1 MCINTCY
8 LYIDWLISTI
18 LMYRPKQIAC
28 KGSFSPFNQT
38 ASRLVVLLLFYH
50 FEVGSRL
57 RLVADLLPVFN
68 HFNKIA
74 GSLHTSVLILVM
86 LLNEYRTLNHS
97 TRVNPANSHCGLSNA
112 VRSHHYV
119 HSMFWCWYL
128 CTERENPNQCW
139 EDEGKVLPWVSG
151 SPGFAL
157 ACIRLCGTSVY
168 FFLCWYIFLMI
179 KIKSIFIVSVQKHQQ
194 HRYYID
200 DQFVI
205 FSGNISAKRPTDN
218 KLSFLAFINTAWPH
232 KPEGALNDIS
242 AEGFLSLTV
251 FFSVNLY
258 ERKIP
263 GFSLRGARVTSVH
276 LKDICIFVFHLSRV
290 RFLLWWWQIFK
301 ANGNQPIIS
310 IVSIFK
316 IGWLAVL
323 FQRNAFSFILF
334 SSHSFLWPYRLWL
347 FWWEIRFSSYSLHY
361 YYCVIVKGFQLSGGW
376 CSPPFS
382 QS

>member
-18 LMYRPKQIAC
+18 LMYRPQQSAC
-28 KGSFSPFNQT
+28 KGSFTPSNQT

-50 FEVGSRL
+50 FEVGSWL

-128 CTERENPNQCW
+128 CTQRENPNQCW

-151 SPGFAL
+151 SPTSPGFAL

-168 FFLCWYIFLMI
+168 FFLRWYIFLMI
-179 KIKSIFIVSVQKHQQ
+179 TIKSIFIVSVQKHQQ

-232 KPEGALNDIS
+232 KPEGALMILVLK
-242 AEGFLSLTV
+242 AFCRWL
-251 FFSVNLY
+251 
-258 ERKIP
+258 
-263 GFSLRGARVTSVH
+263 FSLA
-276 LKDICIFVFHLSRV
+276 
-290 RFLLWWWQIFK
+290 
-301 ANGNQPIIS
+301 
-310 IVSIFK
+310 
-316 IGWLAVL
+316 
-323 FQRNAFSFILF
+323 
-334 SSHSFLWPYRLWL
+334 
-347 FWWEIRFSSYSLHY
+347 
-361 YYCVIVKGFQLSGGW
+361 
-376 CSPPFS
+376 
-382 QS
+382 